1 MRVFGTRGVF
11 VCSLVFGFISSQQ
24 QVGQAQ
30 LIGNRTSAMGGPIS
44 SPLGRQ
50 QPGTRATSNFGTGL
64 SNNGVTA
71 ANNGFN
77 STVSGRFVRGSRSR
91 NDFVG
96 SNRTDQQGFVGA
108 TQAIGV
114 GRVQSAV
121 DTLRIPKDR
130 TGNRPVPLQPASGMY
145 YPRLEFDEGFSLNSP
160 ERAEGNEEQEL
171 SLQAIQNRMTRIAG
185 TEIGLEMVGRLA
197 ILRGQVDSQRQ
208 ADLLVSLLRFEPGVD
223 EIRNELAIVNK
234 RK

>member
-11 VCSLVFGFISSQQ
+11 VCSLVLGFISWQL
-24 QVGQAQ
+24 QVCQAQ
-30 LIGNRTSAMGGPIS
+30 LIGNRSNTLGGPIS
-44 SPLGRQ
+44 SPSGRQ
-50 QPGTRATSNFGTGL
+50 QPGTRATSSFGTGL

-114 GRVQSAV
+114 GRVPSSV

-145 YPRLEFDEGFSLNSP
+145 YPRLEFDESFSLSP
-160 ERAEGNEEQEL
+160 SEQAEGPDVKEL
-171 SLQAIQNRMTRIAG
+171 PLQAIQNRMTRIAG

-197 ILRGQVDSQRQ
+197 IVRGQVDSQRQ
-208 ADLLVSLLRFEPGVD
+208 ADLLLSLLRFEPGVD
-223 EIRNELAIVNK
+223 EIRSELAIVNK

>member
-1 MRVFGTRGVF
+1 MRVSTKSGVF
-11 VCSLVFGFISSQQ
+11 VCSLVIGFISWQQ
-24 QVGQAQ
+24 QVCQAQ
-30 LIGNRTSAMGGPIS
+30 LIGNRTNAMGGPIS
-44 SPLGRQ
+44 SPFGRQ

-145 YPRLEFDEGFSLNSP
+145 YPRLEFDESFSIDTVEQSKDND
-160 ERAEGNEEQEL
+160 GNEPP
-171 SLQAIQNRMTRIAG
+171 LQIIQNRMTRIAG

-197 ILRGQVDSQRQ
+197 IVRGQVDSQRQ
-208 ADLLVSLLRFEPGVD
+208 ADLLVSLLKLEPGVD
-223 EIRNELAIVNK
+223 EVRNEMAIVGK

>member
-1 MRVFGTRGVF
+1 MRVYGKSGVCVF
-11 VCSLVFGFISSQQ
+11 LLVFGFISWQQ
-24 QVGQAQ
+24 KICQAQ

-44 SPLGRQ
+44 SLSGRQ
-50 QPGTRATSNFGTGL
+50 QPGARATSNFGTGL
-64 SNNGVTA
+64 SSNGVTA

-77 STVSGRFVRGSRSR
+77 STVSGRFVRGSRLR

-160 ERAEGNEEQEL
+160 EQVEANSGQEL
-171 SLQAIQNRMTRIAG
+171 PMQAIQNRITRLAG
-185 TEIGLEMVGRLA
+185 TDIGLEMVGRLA
-197 ILRGQVDSQRQ
+197 IVRGQVDSQRQ

-223 EIRNELAIVNK
+223 EIRNELTIVNK
-234 RK
+234 RQ

>member
-1 MRVFGTRGVF
+1 MRVLGTRGVF
-11 VCSLVFGFISSQQ
+11 VCSLVFGFISWQQ
-24 QVGQAQ
+24 QVCQAQ
-30 LIGNRTSAMGGPIS
+30 LIGNRTNALGGPIS

-50 QPGTRATSNFGTGL
+50 QPAARATSNFGTGL

-145 YPRLEFDEGFSLNSP
+145 YPRLEFDEGFSVNSP
-160 ERAEGNEEQEL
+160 ERVEGNEEKEL

-197 ILRGQVDSQRQ
+197 IVRGQVDSQRQ
-208 ADLLVSLLRFEPGVD
+208 ADLLVSLLRLEPGVD
-223 EIRNELAIVNK
+223 EIRSELAIVDK

>member
-1 MRVFGTRGVF
+1 MRVSGKSGVF
-11 VCSLVFGFISSQQ
+11 VFSLVFGFISWQQ
-24 QVGQAQ
+24 QVCQAQ

-44 SPLGRQ
+44 SLSGRQ
-50 QPGTRATSNFGTGL
+50 QPGARATSNFGTGL
-64 SNNGVTA
+64 PSNGVTA
-71 ANNGFN
+71 TDSGIN
-77 STVSGRFVRGSRSR
+77 STVSGRFVRGSRAR

-145 YPRLEFDEGFSLNSP
+145 YPRLEFDEGFSVNSP
-160 ERAEGNEEQEL
+160 EQVEANSGQEL
-171 SLQAIQNRMTRIAG
+171 PLQAIQNRITRLAG
-185 TEIGLEMVGRLA
+185 TNIGLEMVGRLA
-197 ILRGQVDSQRQ
+197 IVRGQVDSQRQ

-223 EIRNELAIVNK
+223 EIRNELTIVNK
-234 RK
+234 RR

>member
-1 MRVFGTRGVF
+1 MRVSGKSGVF
-11 VCSLVFGFISSQQ
+11 VFSLVFGFISWQQ
-24 QVGQAQ
+24 KICQAQ

-77 STVSGRFVRGSRSR
+77 STVSGRFVRGSRLR

-160 ERAEGNEEQEL
+160 ERAKGNEEQEL
-171 SLQAIQNRMTRIAG
+171 SLQAIQNRITRIAG

-208 ADLLVSLLRFEPGVD
+208 ADLLESLLRFEPGVD